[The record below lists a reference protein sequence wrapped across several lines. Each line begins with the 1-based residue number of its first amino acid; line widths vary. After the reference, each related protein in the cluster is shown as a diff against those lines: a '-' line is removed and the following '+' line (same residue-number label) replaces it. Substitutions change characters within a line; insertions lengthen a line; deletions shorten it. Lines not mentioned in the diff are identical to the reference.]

1 MTTYLGKKNDHMA
14 TQIIRN
20 KTKKTY
26 GLYGTSINGVQSFN
40 LDVPDL

>member
-14 TQIIRN
+14 TLIIRN

-26 GLYGTSINGVQSFN
+26 EIYEN
-40 LDVPDL
+40 LTLKSA

>member
-1 MTTYLGKKNDHMA
+1 MTTYLGKKNDDMV

-26 GLYGTSINGVQSFN
+26 GLR
-40 LDVPDL
+40 DL

>member
-14 TQIIRN
+14 TLIIRN

-26 GLYGTSINGVQSFN
+26 GLR
-40 LDVPDL
+40 DLWEFDPQVCLTEQP